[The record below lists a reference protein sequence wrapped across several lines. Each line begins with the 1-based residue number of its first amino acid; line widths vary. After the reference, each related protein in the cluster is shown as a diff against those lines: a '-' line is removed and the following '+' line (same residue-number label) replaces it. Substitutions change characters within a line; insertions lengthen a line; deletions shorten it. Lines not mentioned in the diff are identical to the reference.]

1 MAVIRLQQA
10 NNDDNDQSRFGLGG
24 KNNEFGFDKM
34 NISLTHLLRTAS
46 VCVEINITS
55 NNAYRFGL
63 TSGTGE
69 ANR

>member
-10 NNDDNDQSRFGLGG
+10 NDDNDQSRFGPGS
-24 KNNEFGFDKM
+24 KNDEFGYDKM

-55 NNAYRFGL
+55 DNAYRFGL

-69 ANR
+69 ANG

>member
-10 NNDDNDQSRFGLGG
+10 NNDDNDQSRFGPGG

-69 ANR
+69 ANG